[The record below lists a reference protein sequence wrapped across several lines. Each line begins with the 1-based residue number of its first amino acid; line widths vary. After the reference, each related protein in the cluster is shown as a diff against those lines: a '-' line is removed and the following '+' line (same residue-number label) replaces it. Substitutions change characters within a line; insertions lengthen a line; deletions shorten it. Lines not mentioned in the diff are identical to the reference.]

1 MVRVSKKKGD
11 APTPAPAP
19 DTLSEPVE
27 EHVPC
32 VLIAVAWASNLT
44 DSSNAVKRAVAD
56 VIINLLRIRM
66 GATCEDSGPIT
77 FIRIPDVEGDFARSK
92 REVLN
97 RVDIYN
103 CHSGDGA
110 RKVAERLDQVL
121 GDKDLSGVLG
131 WRTLTG
137 QLDEMFLRYGIT
149 KVFS

>member
-11 APTPAPAP
+11 ASTPTPTP
-19 DTLSEPVE
+19 DTPSEPVE

-32 VLIAVAWASNLT
+32 VLIAITWANNLT
-44 DSSNAVKRAVAD
+44 DSSNAVKRAVSE
-56 VIINLLRIRM
+56 VIINLLAMRM
-66 GATCEDSGPIT
+66 GATMEESGPIT
-77 FIRIPDVEGDFARSK
+77 FVRMPDVEGNFARSK

-97 RVDIYN
+97 RVDIYS
-103 CHSGDGA
+103 CHAGDGA
-110 RKVAERLDQVL
+110 RKVAERLDDAL
-121 GDKDLSGVLG
+121 GDRDLTGVLG